1 MKKHSLGLFAIKLL
15 ASCAAL
21 HAADASSAAT
31 NRPLV
36 GAIRL
41 DDYTRSPHKTLTS
54 LRVEASNELVLKL
67 DL

>member
-41 DDYTRSPHKTLTS
+41 DDYTGSPHKTLTS
-54 LRVEASNELVLKL
+54 LRIKTRSEFSVQR